1 MKLKVIS
8 ISNTNIKSI
17 IDGICVADNI
27 KSILNSLILRGDYNY
42 VNFVYSLFSMYTN
55 SYTCLKDL
63 NVSEL
68 MNIGENINCI
78 DSVCRSKPNYLQ
90 EHILV
95 GSYYDVLF
103 NKTTTE
109 SLSKFNGYFYDDLY
123 ERLHLYMGKEEVYE
137 HMDDVFTAV
146 EILFD
151 SIECNVL
158 HFLLKDEE
166 NVDTSTNEYFAL
178 YFEIIQDK
186 LYLFM
191 A

>member
-1 MKLKVIS
+1 MQLKMICL
-8 ISNTNIKSI
+8 SNSSIKSI
-17 IDGICVADNI
+17 IDGICVTDRIRNI
-27 KSILNSLILRGDYNY
+27 LHSLILRGDYTY
-42 VNFVYSLFSMYTN
+42 VNFVYSLFSIYAN

-63 NVSEL
+63 HLSE
-68 MNIGENINCI
+68 IDAGENILCI
-78 DSVCRSKPNYLQ
+78 DRICRGKPNYIQ

-109 SLSKFNGYFYDDLY
+109 SLNKFNGYFYDDLF
-123 ERLHLYMGKEEVYE
+123 ERLHMCLGRDEVYE

-151 SIECNVL
+151 SIESNVL
-158 HFLLKDEE
+158 HFLLKGEE
-166 NVDTSTNEYFAL
+166 NEETSSNENFAL

>member
-1 MKLKVIS
+1 MKLKIIS
-8 ISNTNIKSI
+8 ISNASIKDI
-17 IDGICVADNI
+17 IDSICVTDKI
-27 KSILNSLILRGDYNY
+27 KNILNSLILRGDYSHI
-42 VNFVYSLFSMYTN
+42 NFIYSLFSIYAN

-63 NVSEL
+63 NLSE
-68 MNIGENINCI
+68 MIDIGKNIDCI
-78 DSVCRSKPNYLQ
+78 DKVCRGKPNYLQ
-90 EHILV
+90 EHILI

-123 ERLHLYMGKEEVYE
+123 ERLHLCMGQEEVYDN
-137 HMDDVFTAV
+137 MDDVFTAV

-158 HFLLKDEE
+158 HFLLKEE
-166 NVDTSTNEYFAL
+166 ESADSSSEYFAL
-178 YFEIIQDK
+178 YFEIVQDK